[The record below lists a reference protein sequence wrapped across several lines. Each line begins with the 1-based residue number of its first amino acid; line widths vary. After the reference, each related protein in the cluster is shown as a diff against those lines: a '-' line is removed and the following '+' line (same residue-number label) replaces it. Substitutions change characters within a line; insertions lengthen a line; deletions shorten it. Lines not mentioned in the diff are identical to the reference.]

1 MSISLYE
8 LKEQLLSQG
17 VTNLDAFEGEWMSL
31 QADFESTESGSVHGR
46 FKLSAYP
53 YTAILFKNAV
63 ETGNQVLYKLFFEAK
78 LVDMEALIASLYPEA
93 VNDQIRD
100 SLFYICVAY
109 DMDRKDP
116 MFLDLCFEG
125 VPESELPQVIQSF
138 KELHIP
144 TLERVNEVLA
154 QKILVYLA
162 NEKYLDLESEI
173 ISAPAEKR
181 WQRAFLSQIIDCM
194 FHQQELSERQVN
206 FLKQYNRDD
215 FIDYLTIAINADGHT
230 LDEIAN
236 LLDNSSLQEI
246 LGQQQ
251 CQELDAICYR
261 VHLGPS
267 MEFYQKNLLT
277 SAKEG
282 NLENFKKN
290 WEPFFS
296 LYQNYKQRIERK
308 LSFNS
313 VCDIFR
319 NAVKN
324 GNIQIVDLISKHE
337 LFTIDFYRPSPDR
350 DEPISAFNMLALA
363 AFNRDK
369 EMLSF
374 LLGKGAS
381 LCFAPQKEKG
391 NYSSPLAIAI
401 DKGNPDIVNL
411 LLKKGIT
418 VWDENQNFVLSP
430 IFAAIV
436 SDYQNS
442 KESGYYLTLLLNK
455 LELDSQLKAKLN
467 SKFISDYIPI
477 LGENYSR
484 EIVQWTYR
492 FLLNRSYFNL
502 DAELTADYD
511 CYRDPLLER
520 VVRLNL
526 ENTGK
531 QVSTIHRSFL
541 SSNKKTLNKL
551 IVGWIKDDLFSP
563 QEIDQVLNHPII
575 FSYLN
580 NSTQAAIRNTYEL
593 NNCKNKPLTLAIL
606 GEIFKSLDESL
617 RKEKNKSTRKIVDNI
632 IFYQEIYSFS
642 KRVEC
647 RAHEKAT
654 TSIIDKSHLEL
665 DADEIETLLVIVE
678 DFKRKNTAPIN
689 HGYIQYCLWAVKKF
703 CSTST
708 LSLRVTKPVGVS
720 VATEIL
726 PEQYQEKINQIKV
739 VANSLKKVCIDGE
752 AVLAFMEH
760 LITDRSKIAQFFQ
773 EKYAVYS
780 FEYKDLKKY
789 TVALHTE
796 NIPRGDL
803 EKFQN
808 FINRLIREY
817 IAVFDIASAA
827 GLTKEFFEKFSGLCI
842 EGRLRGCLN
851 WVANL
856 DRLPKF
862 DDVMQK
868 AITQYEAYTKV
879 MQPDVLEDIKNFPL
893 SNEDEKYDE
902 HDVTQAAAFIFPRV
916 VGTACLFEDP
926 ENHNKSVEKVI
937 SESDV
942 EEYLKNILIYSEEN
956 PYVFVDNPY
965 PKEEFEVV
973 DHLGYDHIPAT
984 EQTHDPRLNP
994 TLLENLLLSYIEG
1007 PGSKGYKVDEGSV
1020 EVLGQYKTH
1029 TGYKKLSQADKLP
1042 IFAFQVTRDSKKNDQ
1057 TKNLPFINDVVI
1069 AFLNKNP
1076 QENAKLLMPMA
1087 QCRTQLGKN
1096 KQHYVLV
1103 EITINGVNKEIV
1115 IHNSQS
1121 KWSTIGYLNCLN
1133 DLDDFKF
1140 KEHNKY
1146 GQQKDNFSCGLF
1158 VYRYIKAILE
1168 SGNAEQ
1174 LKGIKASLADPCL
1187 NLDKIINDDFSVM
1200 NNNFEMRKITGSEN
1214 VPWERKEL
1222 EKFLD
1227 KQYAENLNNLDQEID
1242 FPNKSEDKQGSSSPD
1257 AQAGQL
1263 VSGSAFF
1270 SKSLNP
1276 SPVLA
1281 TDEIAQIMSA
1291 INP

>member
-8 LKEQLLSQG
+8 LKEQLLSKG
-17 VTNLDAFEGEWMSL
+17 VTNLDAFEGEWMRL

-53 YTAILFKNAV
+53 YTTIIFKKAV

-100 SLFYICVAY
+100 SLFYICVAD
-109 DMDRKDP
+109 DMGRKDS

-125 VPESELPQVIQSF
+125 VPKSELPHVIQSF

-144 TLERVNEVLA
+144 TLEKVNEVLA

-162 NEKYLDLESEI
+162 NKKYLDLESEI

-181 WQRAFLSQIIDCM
+181 WQRACLSQIIDCM
-194 FHQQELSERQVN
+194 LHQQELSERQVN

-215 FIDYLTIAINADGHT
+215 FIDYLTIAINGDGHT

-236 LLDNSSLQEI
+236 LLDNSSLQAT
-246 LGQQQ
+246 LDQQQ
-251 CQELDAICYR
+251 CQDINAFFYR
-261 VHLGPS
+261 TRLKPS
-267 MEFYQKNLLT
+267 MDCYQKNLLT

-296 LYQNYKQRIERK
+296 LYQTYKQRIERK

-319 NAVKN
+319 NAVKS

-442 KESGYYLTLLLNK
+442 KESGYYLTLLVNK

-580 NSTQAAIRNTYEL
+580 NSAQAAIRNTYEL
-593 NNCKNKPLTLAIL
+593 
-606 GEIFKSLDESL
+606 
-617 RKEKNKSTRKIVDNI
+617 
-632 IFYQEIYSFS
+632 
-642 KRVEC
+642 
-647 RAHEKAT
+647 
-654 TSIIDKSHLEL
+654 
-665 DADEIETLLVIVE
+665 
-678 DFKRKNTAPIN
+678 
-689 HGYIQYCLWAVKKF
+689 
-703 CSTST
+703 
-708 LSLRVTKPVGVS
+708 
-720 VATEIL
+720 
-726 PEQYQEKINQIKV
+726 
-739 VANSLKKVCIDGE
+739 
-752 AVLAFMEH
+752 
-760 LITDRSKIAQFFQ
+760 
-773 EKYAVYS
+773 
-780 FEYKDLKKY
+780 
-789 TVALHTE
+789 
-796 NIPRGDL
+796 
-803 EKFQN
+803 
-808 FINRLIREY
+808 
-817 IAVFDIASAA
+817 
-827 GLTKEFFEKFSGLCI
+827 
-842 EGRLRGCLN
+842 
-851 WVANL
+851 
-856 DRLPKF
+856 
-862 DDVMQK
+862 
-868 AITQYEAYTKV
+868 
-879 MQPDVLEDIKNFPL
+879 
-893 SNEDEKYDE
+893 
-902 HDVTQAAAFIFPRV
+902 
-916 VGTACLFEDP
+916 
-926 ENHNKSVEKVI
+926 
-937 SESDV
+937 
-942 EEYLKNILIYSEEN
+942 
-956 PYVFVDNPY
+956 
-965 PKEEFEVV
+965 
-973 DHLGYDHIPAT
+973 
-984 EQTHDPRLNP
+984 
-994 TLLENLLLSYIEG
+994 
-1007 PGSKGYKVDEGSV
+1007 
-1020 EVLGQYKTH
+1020 
-1029 TGYKKLSQADKLP
+1029 
-1042 IFAFQVTRDSKKNDQ
+1042 
-1057 TKNLPFINDVVI
+1057 
-1069 AFLNKNP
+1069 
-1076 QENAKLLMPMA
+1076 
-1087 QCRTQLGKN
+1087 
-1096 KQHYVLV
+1096 
-1103 EITINGVNKEIV
+1103 
-1115 IHNSQS
+1115 
-1121 KWSTIGYLNCLN
+1121 
-1133 DLDDFKF
+1133 
-1140 KEHNKY
+1140 
-1146 GQQKDNFSCGLF
+1146 
-1158 VYRYIKAILE
+1158 
-1168 SGNAEQ
+1168 
-1174 LKGIKASLADPCL
+1174 
-1187 NLDKIINDDFSVM
+1187 
-1200 NNNFEMRKITGSEN
+1200 
-1214 VPWERKEL
+1214 
-1222 EKFLD
+1222 
-1227 KQYAENLNNLDQEID
+1227 
-1242 FPNKSEDKQGSSSPD
+1242 
-1257 AQAGQL
+1257 
-1263 VSGSAFF
+1263 
-1270 SKSLNP
+1270 
-1276 SPVLA
+1276 
-1281 TDEIAQIMSA
+1281 
-1291 INP
+1291 